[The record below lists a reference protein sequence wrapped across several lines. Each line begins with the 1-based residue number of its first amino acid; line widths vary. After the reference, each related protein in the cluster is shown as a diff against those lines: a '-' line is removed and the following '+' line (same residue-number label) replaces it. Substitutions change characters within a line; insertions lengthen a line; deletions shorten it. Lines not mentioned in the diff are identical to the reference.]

1 MQKATQF
8 LKTYIRHA
16 PWPMVLLCLLAS
28 AYSVV
33 LVYSVAKTSGTGS
46 SGYLFHSIASAAGLV
61 IALVIASIDYEN
73 LCSLWPIY
81 AGVGLILML
90 LTYTPLA
97 LNVVGTDDTAWLYIP
112 LGAQRIT
119 FQPSELLKIV
129 FIITF
134 SKHLCTVKDKL
145 DRLSHIL
152 LLCLHGAVPA
162 LMVFKQGDDG
172 TALVFV
178 CIFLT
183 MMFAARLPKRYYV
196 IAGGGVAAALPL
208 LWFFFLDDVKKARFL
223 CLFQVEEYRLT
234 TGWQQYL
241 GLMAM
246 GSGQLT
252 GLGFGEGGAHALFAR
267 NNDFIFT
274 VAGEEFGFIGSIL
287 LLILLL
293 GILSFIFHCA
303 RTARDAFGSFL
314 CVGMLGY
321 IGFQSIINLGM
332 VTRLIPVIGITLPF
346 FSAGGSSVLT
356 LYLGVGLVMSVYLSS
371 RKQHKNAIFARS

>member
-1 MQKATQF
+1 MNNITRF
-8 LKTYIRHA
+8 LKSYVANA
-16 PWPMVLLCLLAS
+16 PWLMIVLCLCAS
-28 AYSVV
+28 AYGVL
-33 LVYSVAKTSGTGS
+33 LVYSVAKTADTGT
-46 SGYLFHSIASAAGLV
+46 SGYLFHTIASGIGL
-61 IALVIASIDYEN
+61 ILALVIAGIDYEN

-81 AGVGLILML
+81 AGVALILML

-97 LNVVGTDDTAWLYIP
+97 LTVTGTDDTAWLYIP
-112 LGAQRIT
+112 LGSQRIT

-134 SKHLCTVKDKL
+134 SKHLCAVRNKL

-162 LMVFKQGDDG
+162 LLVFKQGDDG

-183 MMFAARLPKRYYV
+183 MMFAARLPKRYYA
-196 IAGGGVAAALPL
+196 IAGGAVAAALPL
-208 LWFFFLDDVKKARFL
+208 LWFFFLDDTKKARFL

-252 GLGFGEGGAHALFAR
+252 GLGYTEGGAHSLFAR

-287 LLILLL
+287 LLTLLFLILCA
-293 GILSFIFHCA
+293 IFHCA
-303 RTARDAFGSFL
+303 RTARDSFGSFI
-314 CVGMLGY
+314 CIGMLGY
-321 IGFQSIINLGM
+321 IGFQSVINLGM

-346 FSAGGSSVLT
+346 FSAGGSSILT
-356 LYLGVGLVMSVYLSS
+356 LYLGIGLVMSVYLNS